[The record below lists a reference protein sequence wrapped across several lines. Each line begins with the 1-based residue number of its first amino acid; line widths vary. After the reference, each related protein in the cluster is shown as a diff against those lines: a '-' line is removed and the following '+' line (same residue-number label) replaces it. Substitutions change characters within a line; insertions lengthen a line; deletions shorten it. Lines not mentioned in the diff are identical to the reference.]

1 MTKGKLANAR
11 HEAFCHEYAKTL
23 NGKKAAIAAKYAK
36 GSAESKGSQ
45 LLRIVKVK
53 DRIAELLGKVEK
65 RNEISVDRTI
75 QEIKAIAFQ
84 SITDIASW
92 DGADSVNLKPSDE
105 LTDEQAASISSIEN
119 SEKGGFKLRR
129 ESKNGALKML
139 MDYHE
144 KAGHFKAIDDDDDDK
159 DQTVTIIVKLDKDA
173 EDS

>member
-11 HEAFCHEYAKTL
+11 HEAFCHEYMKEFNATRSY
-23 NGKKAAIAAKYAK
+23 IAVY
-36 GSAESKGSQ
+36 GPSKGAEVSASN
-45 LLRIVKVK
+45 LLRNIKVK
-53 DRIAELLGKVEK
+53 ARVKELTAKVEK
-65 RNEISVDRTI
+65 RNEISVDRTV

-92 DGADSVNLKPSDE
+92 DGADSVNLKPSSE
-105 LTDEQAASISSIEN
+105 LTAEQAASIASIEN

-144 KAGHFKAIDDDDDDK
+144 KAGHFKSVDDDK
-159 DQTVTIIVKLDKDA
+159 KPDTKIELEINRNYEA
-173 EDS
+173 